1 MKKFIFI
8 MCRFLG
14 LFRICKMLYRRKL
27 LILCYHG
34 VSVRDEHLWWP
45 GVFMTEDNFANRLAL
60 LKRYRYNVL
69 DLESAVEA
77 LNKNRLPPNTVV
89 LTADDGYLN
98 SPETMVKQCERYG
111 FPLTIYVT
119 SYYSRKRNPIFNVM
133 VQYLFWKTDKDS
145 MVGEFPFSNKPG
157 TQQWSL
163 YGEQPRV
170 LVNQIIDYGREY
182 CSEEQRLSLLAS
194 LCDALGMDFNE
205 IKAIG
210 MFMLMGPEEIAGLS
224 EKGVDIQLHTHRHR
238 FPVEETIAKKEIT
251 ENRDY
256 LEPLVGRKLVHFCY
270 PSGRWD
276 LAHNPWLK
284 DLEVKSAVTL
294 EIGFNSAGA
303 NPLALRR
310 YLDKQDIPEIQFLA
324 EVSGFADLARKMR
337 RKVKLLWR

>member
-1 MKKFIFI
+1 MKKII
-8 MCRFLG
+8 LYICRYLG
-14 LFRICKMLYRRKL
+14 LFWISRVLYRKKL

-45 GVFMTEDNFANRLAL
+45 GVFMTEEKFANRLAL

-69 DLESAVEA
+69 DLESAVDA

-98 SPETMVKQCERYG
+98 SPGTMVKQCERYG

-119 SYYSRKRNPIFNVM
+119 SYYSRKSNPVFNVM
-133 VQYLFWKTDKDS
+133 VQYLFWKTDKKS
-145 MVGEFPFSNKPG
+145 LVGEFPFADKLG
-157 TQQWSL
+157 ARHWSL
-163 YGEQPRV
+163 EGDQARI
-170 LVNQIIDYGREY
+170 LANQIIDFGREH
-182 CSEEQRLSLLAS
+182 CNEDQRRSLLVV
-194 LCDALGMDFNE
+194 LCEALGMDFNE
-205 IKAIG
+205 MEALG
-210 MFMLMGPEEIAGLS
+210 MFMLMGPEEITGLS

-238 FPVEETIAKKEIT
+238 FPVDETIAKREIT

-276 LAHNPWLK
+276 LAHHPWLK
-284 DLEVKSAVTL
+284 SLDVKSAVTL